1 MNDQTLVYNKKMS
14 DFLRDLSEFSNM
26 ETNCIATKQNRVGL
40 LGGTF
45 NPIHCGH
52 VCMAYIALYEF
63 SLGEVI
69 FLPLGTPPHKQNEC
83 VAPASQR
90 LDMIQLAIEDEN
102 RFSVSTIETN
112 RSGYTYTVDTMEML
126 TRVRKGTDFYYI
138 IGADTLFEL
147 TTWKNYERVFL
158 LTDFICILRPG
169 QDDSKVRQY
178 ADKLNNDF
186 GQKVHV
192 ANERGPSVSSSEI
205 RMLAAEHILSAGMV
219 PEKVAQYIYQYGV
232 YSSEV

>member
-1 MNDQTLVYNKKMS
+1 MVYNKNMS
-14 DFLRDLSEFSNM
+14 DYLRDLMEFSHL
-26 ETNCIATKQNRVGL
+26 ETECIISKHNRVGL

-52 VCMAYIALYEF
+52 ISMAYIALYEF

-69 FLPLGTPPHKQNEC
+69 FLPSGTPPHKRNEY

-90 LDMIQLAIEDEN
+90 LDMIRLATEDEQ
-102 RFSVSTIETN
+102 RFSVSTIETS

-126 TRVRKGTDFYYI
+126 TRVRRDTDFYYI

-147 TTWKNYERVFL
+147 KTWKNFERVFL

-169 QDDSKVRQY
+169 QDDSKVRVY
-178 ADKLNNDF
+178 AEKLNKEF
-186 GQKVHV
+186 GHKIHV
-192 ANERGPSVSSSEI
+192 AEERGPAVSSSEI
-205 RMLAAEHILSAGMV
+205 RMLAAEKVLPQGMV
-219 PEKVAQYIYQYGV
+219 PERVSQYIRENGV
-232 YSSEV
+232 YDTEA